1 MKAYEDSLYE
11 QWKENVE
18 AILPSLLK
26 RNLLIKPSDRAAML
40 VPPQE
45 VEGAEHT
52 EAEAGNFEILFKK
65 LKFYLCNHLMEK
77 FQKLTKKRINIGML
91 QTNKPRG

>member
-52 EAEAGNFEILFKK
+52 EAEAGNFEILFITI
-65 LKFYLCNHLMEK
+65 LFM
-77 FQKLTKKRINIGML
+77 
-91 QTNKPRG
+91 

>member
-26 RNLLIKPSDRAAML
+26 RNLLIKPADRAAML
-40 VPPQE
+40 PPE
-45 VEGAEHT
+45 GDGAEKS
-52 EAEAGNFEILFKK
+52 EAEAGEPSEL
-65 LKFYLCNHLMEK
+65 HLSGYIPWVPMFSVCSEYEK
-77 FQKLTKKRINIGML
+77 SSDIRTCPTF
-91 QTNKPRG
+91 